1 MGVRGL
7 FTYCAPIKRPP
18 NHPIQNARIGIDGY
32 SLFFLFKEEKEAFT
46 DYMKK
51 LKHDVGEGEGQGEV
65 CVALDKRAA
74 KEKREVVEE
83 RKLQRTEARYEVST
97 ITSFT
102 QSREFIELDPAQRII
117 LEKLLLQK
125 EKAAWHVYKEYM
137 EWFIG
142 LMKELKIRV
151 IYAKEEADTVLI
163 QGNYDVVISSDS
175 DLLILGAK
183 ILWIPAQKQGRVQH
197 VEISQKEFIDY
208 LGLQGEQLFE
218 LAYMAGCDVQPKSLM
233 TVQEAVSRLK
243 FYGGMAIIHKKHPEI
258 ISTQHMEEYAKLRRD
273 VWTY

>member
-18 NHPIQNARIGIDGY
+18 SDSITHARVGIDGY
-32 SLFFLFKEEKEAFT
+32 SLFFLFKEEREAFAS
-46 DYMKK
+46 Y
-51 LKHDVGEGEGQGEV
+51 LKDLKQSVREV
-65 CVALDKRAA
+65 CVTLDKRAA

-83 RKLQRTEARYEVST
+83 RRLQRTEARYEVST

-102 QSREFIELDPAQRII
+102 LSPEFIELEPAQRSIV
-117 LEKLLLQK
+117 EKLLAQK
-125 EKAAWHVYKEYM
+125 EKAAWHVYGEYM
-137 EWFIG
+137 KWFVGVTRDLDIQ
-142 LMKELKIRV
+142 V

-163 QGNYDVVISSDS
+163 QGNYDIVISSDS

-183 ILWIPAQKQGRVQH
+183 ILWIPAQKQGSIQH
-197 VEISQKEFIDY
+197 IEITQKDFQEY
-208 LGLQGEQLFE
+208 LGLRGEQLFQ

-233 TVQEAVSRLK
+233 TVQEAVSRLR
-243 FYGGMAIIHKKHPEI
+243 FYGCMENVNKKHPEI
-258 ISTQHMEEYAKLRRD
+258 ISEQHLEEYAKLRRD